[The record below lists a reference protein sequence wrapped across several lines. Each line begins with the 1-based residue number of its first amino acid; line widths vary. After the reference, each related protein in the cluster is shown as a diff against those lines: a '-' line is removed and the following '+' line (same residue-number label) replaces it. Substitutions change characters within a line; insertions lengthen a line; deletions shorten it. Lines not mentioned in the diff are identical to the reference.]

1 MIQWNIQYKLRGK
14 EDTSNSILKHVKTS
28 LENNMEY
35 LPLLA
40 AKVKIQSWVHFVS
53 DNTHYH
59 ILDGYQ
65 LNILKKW

>member
-1 MIQWNIQYKLRGK
+1 MLQWNIQYKLRGK

-28 LENNMEY
+28 LENNMED
-35 LPLLA
+35 LPLLPA
-40 AKVKIQSWVHFVS
+40 NAKVKIQSWVHFVS

-65 LNILKKW
+65 LNIRY